1 MKEMIGHAI
10 LLDAFAILQARWS
23 PLSAMPQHLVNK
35 SGLKDGLVLEFLR
48 VLSGEVL
55 SVLCVLGFAS
65 SKVQR
70 MPQKK
75 SEHRGRIMSGLPLP

>member
-23 PLSAMPQHLVNK
+23 PPSAMPQHRVNK
-35 SGLKDGLVLEFLR
+35 SGLKAGLVLEFLR

-65 SKVQR
+65 SKTQR

-75 SEHRGRIMSGLPLP
+75 NEHRGRIMTGLPLP

>member
-23 PLSAMPQHLVNK
+23 PLSAMPQHRENK
-35 SGLKDGLVLEFLR
+35 SGLKAGLVLEFLR
-48 VLSGEVL
+48 LLSGEVL
-55 SVLCVLGFAS
+55 SVLGFAS
-65 SKVQR
+65 SKTQR

-75 SEHRGRIMSGLPLP
+75 SEHRGRIMTGLPLP